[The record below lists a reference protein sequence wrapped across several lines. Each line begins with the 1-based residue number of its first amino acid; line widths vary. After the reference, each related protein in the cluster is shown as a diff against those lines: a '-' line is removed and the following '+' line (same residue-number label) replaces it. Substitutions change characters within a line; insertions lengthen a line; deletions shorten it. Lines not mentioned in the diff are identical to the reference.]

1 MLAREVLR
9 LRGTLANREVEW
21 DVVVDLYFY
30 RDPESEEAKEE
41 EETGAVKEVENGDG
55 PAPAADDWASAAPAP
70 GTAATVPDASWD
82 TSGGAAGEWGA
93 SAGAA
98 EPAAVPTSGW

>member
-30 RDPESEEAKEE
+30 RDPESEEVKEE
-41 EETGAVKEVENGDG
+41 EEG
-55 PAPAADDWASAAPAP
+55 PKDDPATIEPPQAEDWAAAGPTP

-82 TSGGAAGEWGA
+82 AGAGAAGEWGA
-93 SAGAA
+93 SAGAT
-98 EPAAVPTSGW
+98 EPTAPTSGW

>member
-30 RDPESEEAKEE
+30 RDPESEEVKEE
-41 EETGAVKEVENGDG
+41 EDAAVKGIEDG
-55 PAPAADDWASAAPAP
+55 ADAVPAADDWASAPTAP
-70 GTAATVPDASWD
+70 GAAATVPDASWD
-82 TSGGAAGEWGA
+82 ASAGAGGEWGA

-98 EPAAVPTSGW
+98 EPAAAPTSGW

>member
-41 EETGAVKEVENGDG
+41 EEEETKPTDPTVPE
-55 PAPAADDWASAAPAP
+55 ADPSNDWAAAGPTP

-82 TSGGAAGEWGA
+82 AGAGAAGEWGA

-98 EPAAVPTSGW
+98 EPAPVPASGW

>member
-30 RDPESEEAKEE
+30 RDPESEEVKEE
-41 EETGAVKEVENGDG
+41 EEAAKPEDATAIEPANEDWAASG
-55 PAPAADDWASAAPAP
+55 PAPGVSAA
-70 GTAATVPDASWD
+70 VPDASWND
-82 TSGGAAGEWGA
+82 TTTTGGEWGA
-93 SAGAA
+93 SAGTA
-98 EPAAVPTSGW
+98 EPAAAPTSGW